1 MDEARL
7 APAVSGGN
15 TVERGAASARVSFL
29 LSRIL
34 RGAFMRATYIVVAA
48 TFAIACTSHKGA
60 TNGKGGTV
68 VADGSACAKICEAS
82 AACGDTPEV
91 CEPKC
96 QDWLVARARPGIAT
110 ETALCAVPRIDGV
123 CANAET
129 ARVAATALVSCIDEA
144 GRKAL
149 AKDKTSLFVAARAI
163 CEHSVRC
170 NDAPEEKTVECV
182 QQITNSKR
190 IPRGLGIFG
199 AMKPALVERFA
210 QCMAMSACG
219 PGGGAS
225 ACFGEMLGEEDDGTP
240 DEDDETP
247 ATPPNGK
254 PPVEEQPETPG
265 TKI

>member
-1 MDEARL
+1 
-7 APAVSGGN
+7 
-15 TVERGAASARVSFL
+15 
-29 LSRIL
+29 
-34 RGAFMRATYIVVAA
+34 MRATPRSFTSVTSVTSVTSIRWVTIVAA
-48 TFAIACTSHKGA
+48 ATLAIACTSHKGA
-60 TNGKGGTV
+60 TNGKGGTA

-123 CANAET
+123 CANHEY
-129 ARVAATALVSCIDEA
+129 ARAAATALVSCIDEA

-149 AKDKTSLFVAARAI
+149 ASDKTSLFVAARAI

-170 NDAPEEKTVECV
+170 NDDPDDPHPEEMTVNCV
-182 QQITNSKR
+182 DKITNAKR

-199 AMKPALVERFA
+199 AMKPALVQRFA

-240 DEDDETP
+240 DDDDESP
-247 ATPPNGK
+247 ATPPTAK